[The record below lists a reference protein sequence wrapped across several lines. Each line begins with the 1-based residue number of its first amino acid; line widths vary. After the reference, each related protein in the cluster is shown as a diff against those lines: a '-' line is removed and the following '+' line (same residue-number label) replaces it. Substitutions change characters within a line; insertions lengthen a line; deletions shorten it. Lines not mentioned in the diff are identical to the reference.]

1 MPYRNVVVG
10 TDGSAT
16 AELAVRH
23 AAHLAK
29 SFGARLT
36 IVTAFAPQPSA
47 AAPADLAE
55 MPEDLKWRITDSA
68 AADERAE
75 RAQRIAK
82 EVGVK
87 EVRRRTSAGD
97 PANALI
103 EVAEDSGGD
112 LIVVGSK
119 GMSSPSRFVLGSVPN
134 KVSHH
139 TPCDVMIIHTAK

>member
-1 MPYRNVVVG
+1 MAYRNVVVG

-29 SFGARLT
+29 AFGARLT
-36 IVTAFAPQPSA
+36 IVTAYAPQPAS
-47 AAPADLAE
+47 PTDISEVPDDL
-55 MPEDLKWRITDSA
+55 LWRITDA
-68 AADERAE
+68 AGADERAE
-75 RAQRIAK
+75 SAQVIAK

-87 EVRRRTSAGD
+87 DVRRRTSSGD
-97 PANALI
+97 PATAII
-103 EVAEDSGGD
+103 EVAEDTGGD

-119 GMSSPSRFVLGSVPN
+119 GMASPSRFVLGSVPN

-139 TPCDVMIIHTAK
+139 TPCDVMIVHTTS

>member
-1 MPYRNVVVG
+1 MAYRNVVVG
-10 TDGSAT
+10 TDGSET

-29 SFGARLT
+29 AFGARLT
-36 IVTAFAPQPSA
+36 IVTAYAPQPP
-47 AAPADLAE
+47 APGDLTE
-55 MPEDLKWRITDSA
+55 VPEDLKWRITDSA
-68 AADERAE
+68 GADERAE
-75 RAQRIAK
+75 RAQTIAK

-97 PANALI
+97 PAAAII
-103 EVAEDSGGD
+103 EVAEDTGGD

-139 TPCDVMIIHTAK
+139 TPCDVMIVHTVS

>member
-1 MPYRNVVVG
+1 MAYRNVVVG

-29 SFGARLT
+29 AFGARLT
-36 IVTAFAPQPSA
+36 IVTAYAPQPPAPSDISDV
-47 AAPADLAE
+47 PADL
-55 MPEDLKWRITDSA
+55 LWRITDASS
-68 AADERAE
+68 ADERAE
-75 RAQRIAK
+75 SAQKIAK
-82 EVGVK
+82 ELGVK
-87 EVRRRTSAGD
+87 DVRRRTASGD
-97 PANALI
+97 PAAAII
-103 EVAEDSGGD
+103 EIAEDTGGD

-139 TPCDVMIIHTAK
+139 TPCDVMIVHTV

>member
-1 MPYRNVVVG
+1 MGYRNVIVG
-10 TDGSAT
+10 TDGSET

-23 AAHLAK
+23 AATLAK
-29 SFGARLT
+29 AFGARLT
-36 IVTAFAPQPSA
+36 IVTAYAPTP
-47 AAPADLAE
+47 AAPSDLAE
-55 MPEDLKWRITDSA
+55 VPEDLKWRITDSA

-75 RAQRIAK
+75 SAQAIAK

-87 EVRRRTSAGD
+87 EVRRRTSSGD
-97 PANALI
+97 PATAII
-103 EVAEDSGGD
+103 EVAEDTGGD

-139 TPCDVMIIHTAK
+139 TPCDVMIVHTAR

>member
-1 MPYRNVVVG
+1 MPYRNIVVG

-16 AELAVRH
+16 ADLAVRH
-23 AAHLAK
+23 AAYLAK
-29 SFGARLT
+29 SFGSRLT
-36 IVTAFAPQPSA
+36 IVTAFAPQPTGGT
-47 AAPADLAE
+47 ADLTE
-55 MPEDLKWRITDSA
+55 VPEDLKWRITDSA

-87 EVRRRTSAGD
+87 EIRRRTNAGD
-97 PANALI
+97 PASALI

-139 TPCDVMIIHTAK
+139 TPCDVMIVHTAK

>member
-1 MPYRNVVVG
+1 MAYRNVVVG

-16 AELAVRH
+16 AEEAVRH

-29 SFGARLT
+29 AFGARLT
-36 IVTAFAPQPSA
+36 IVTAYAPLPTS
-47 AAPADLAE
+47 PTDVSE
-55 MPEDLKWRITDSA
+55 VPEELLWRITSSA

-75 RAQRIAK
+75 SAQRIAK
-82 EVGVK
+82 ELGVK
-87 EVRRRTSAGD
+87 DVRRRTSSGD
-97 PANALI
+97 PATAI
-103 EVAEDSGGD
+103 VEVAEDTGGD

-139 TPCDVMIIHTAK
+139 TPCDVMIVHTAN

>member
-1 MPYRNVVVG
+1 MPYRNIVVG

-16 AELAVRH
+16 ADLAVRH
-23 AAHLAK
+23 AAYLAK

-36 IVTAFAPQPSA
+36 IVTAFAPQPTGTTT
-47 AAPADLAE
+47 DLTE
-55 MPEDLKWRITDSA
+55 VPDELRWRITDSA

-87 EVRRRTSAGD
+87 EIRRRTNAGD
-97 PANALI
+97 PASALI

-139 TPCDVMIIHTAK
+139 TPCDVMIVHTAK

>member
-1 MPYRNVVVG
+1 MGYRNVVVG

-29 SFGARLT
+29 EFGARLT
-36 IVTAFAPQPSA
+36 IVTAYAPEPPS
-47 AAPADLAE
+47 PIDLSE
-55 MPEDLKWRITDSA
+55 VPEDLKWRITDSA

-75 RAQRIAK
+75 SAQRIAK

-87 EVRRRTSAGD
+87 DVRRRTSSGD
-97 PANALI
+97 PATAI
-103 EVAEDSGGD
+103 VEVAEDTGGD

-119 GMSSPSRFVLGSVPN
+119 GMASPSRFVLGSVPN

-139 TPCDVMIIHTAK
+139 TPCDVMIVHTAN

>member
-1 MPYRNVVVG
+1 MGYRNVIVG
-10 TDGSAT
+10 TDGSET

-23 AAHLAK
+23 AATLAK
-29 SFGARLT
+29 AFGARLT
-36 IVTAFAPQPSA
+36 IVTAYAPVP
-47 AAPADLAE
+47 AAPGDLSE
-55 MPEDLKWRITDSA
+55 VPEDLKWRITDSA

-75 RAQRIAK
+75 SAQHIAK

-87 EVRRRTSAGD
+87 EVRRRTSSGD
-97 PANALI
+97 PATAII
-103 EVAEDSGGD
+103 EVAEDTGGD

-139 TPCDVMIIHTAK
+139 TPCDVMIVHTAK

>member
-1 MPYRNVVVG
+1 MAYRNVVVG

-23 AAHLAK
+23 AAYLAK

-36 IVTAFAPQPSA
+36 IVTAFAPQPTA
-47 AAPADLAE
+47 ATDLTE
-55 MPEDLKWRITDSA
+55 VPEDLKWRITDSA
-68 AADERAE
+68 GADERAE

-87 EVRRRTSAGD
+87 EVRRRTSPGD

>member
-1 MPYRNVVVG
+1 MGYRNVVVG

-29 SFGARLT
+29 AFGARLT
-36 IVTAFAPQPSA
+36 IVTAYAPV
-47 AAPADLAE
+47 PASPVDVTDV
-55 MPEDLKWRITDSA
+55 PEELLWRITDSA

-75 RAQRIAK
+75 SAQQIAK
-82 EVGVK
+82 EMGVK
-87 EVRRRTSAGD
+87 DVRRRTSSGD
-97 PANALI
+97 PAAAII
-103 EVAEDSGGD
+103 EVAEDTGGD

-119 GMSSPSRFVLGSVPN
+119 GMASPSRFVLGSVPN

-139 TPCDVMIIHTAK
+139 TPCDVMIVHTTA

>member
-1 MPYRNVVVG
+1 MAYRNVIVG

-16 AELAVRH
+16 AELAVHH
-23 AAHLAK
+23 AATIAK
-29 SFGARLT
+29 AFGARLT
-36 IVTAFAPQPSA
+36 IVTAFAPQS
-47 AAPADLAE
+47 AAPADISE
-55 MPEDLKWRITDSA
+55 VPEDLRWRITDSA

-75 RAQRIAK
+75 SGQRIAK
-82 EVGVK
+82 EIGVK
-87 EVRRRTSAGD
+87 EIKRRTSSGD
-97 PANALI
+97 PATALI

-139 TPCDVMIIHTAK
+139 TPCDVMIVHTVS

>member
-1 MPYRNVVVG
+1 VAYRNVIVG
-10 TDGSAT
+10 TDGSET

-23 AAHLAK
+23 AASLAK

-36 IVTAFAPQPSA
+36 IVTAFAP
-47 AAPADLAE
+47 APTSPTDLSE
-55 MPEDLKWRITDSA
+55 VPEDLKWRITDSA

-75 RAQRIAK
+75 SAQRIAK
-82 EVGVK
+82 EIGVK

-97 PANALI
+97 PATAII
-103 EVAEDSGGD
+103 EVAEDTGGD

-119 GMSSPSRFVLGSVPN
+119 GMASPSRFVLGSVPN

-139 TPCDVMIIHTAK
+139 TPCDVMIVHTVQ

>member
-1 MPYRNVVVG
+1 MAYRNVVVG
-10 TDGSAT
+10 TDGSET

-29 SFGARLT
+29 AFGARLT
-36 IVTAFAPQPSA
+36 IVTAYAPQPP
-47 AAPADLAE
+47 APGDLTE
-55 MPEDLKWRITDSA
+55 VPEDLKWRITDSA
-68 AADERAE
+68 GADERAE
-75 RAQRIAK
+75 RAQTIAK

-87 EVRRRTSAGD
+87 EVRRRTSSGD
-97 PANALI
+97 PAAAII
-103 EVAEDSGGD
+103 EVAEDTGGD

-139 TPCDVMIIHTAK
+139 TPCDVMIVHTVS